1 VLLLS
6 RMSSQDA
13 GSSLA
18 EFALML
24 AGFLLA
30 SSVVGIFVGV
40 LFGLTPMVLQA
51 FDAKKNGNGI
61 DVTYDRVTRVEQIE
75 P

>member
-1 VLLLS
+1 
-6 RMSSQDA
+6 
-13 GSSLA
+13 
-18 EFALML
+18 
-24 AGFLLA
+24 
-30 SSVVGIFVGV
+30 
-40 LFGLTPMVLQA
+40 MVLQA